1 MKIRL
6 HERHQKNTISLV
18 IEYYLGFI
26 KEKGKTKHHR
36 KFETL
41 PFKLH
46 KNPKSQETKKENKKK
61 RELARRIIFLC
72 AQSIPL
78 VFILRMA

>member
-18 IEYYLGFI
+18 IEYHLGFI
-26 KEKGKTKHHR
+26 KENGKTKHHR

-41 PFKLH
+41 PFKLS
-46 KNPKSQETKKENKKK
+46 KNPNNKLKFS
-61 RELARRIIFLC
+61 R
-72 AQSIPL
+72 AQL
-78 VFILRMA
+78 KTNNQN